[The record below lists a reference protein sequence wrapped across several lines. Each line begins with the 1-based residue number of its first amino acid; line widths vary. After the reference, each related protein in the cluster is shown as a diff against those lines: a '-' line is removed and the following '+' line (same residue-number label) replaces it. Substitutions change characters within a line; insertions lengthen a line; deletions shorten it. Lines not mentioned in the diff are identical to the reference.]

1 MSEPTTLTA
10 HDIAET
16 RLSLSALRAE
26 LRIARRALDTIE
38 ARVSLEVEGKNAEEC
53 KARTVLTLAAYTP
66 YQEALA
72 YWEDT
77 TRQIEE
83 LEASIEL
90 YRDERREREWAVRE
104 RQIAALGAGAVTVDL
119 VA

>member
-1 MSEPTTLTA
+1 MEPTTLTP

-26 LRIARRALDTIE
+26 LRATRRALDTIE
-38 ARVSLEVEGKNAEEC
+38 AQVSLNADGKNAEER
-53 KARTVLTLAAYTP
+53 KARTVLALAAHTDYAA
-66 YQEALA
+66 ALA
-72 YWEDT
+72 YWEET

-90 YRDERREREWAVRE
+90 WRDERREREWAVRE

>member
-1 MSEPTTLTA
+1 MEPTTLTA

-26 LRIARRALDTIE
+26 LRLTRRALDTIE
-38 ARVSLEVEGKNAEEC
+38 ARVSLEVEGKNAEER
-53 KARTVLTLAAYTP
+53 KARTVLALAAHADYAA
-66 YQEALA
+66 ALA
-72 YWEDT
+72 YWEET

-83 LEASIEL
+83 LEAQVEL
-90 YRDERREREWAVRE
+90 WRDERREREWLVRE